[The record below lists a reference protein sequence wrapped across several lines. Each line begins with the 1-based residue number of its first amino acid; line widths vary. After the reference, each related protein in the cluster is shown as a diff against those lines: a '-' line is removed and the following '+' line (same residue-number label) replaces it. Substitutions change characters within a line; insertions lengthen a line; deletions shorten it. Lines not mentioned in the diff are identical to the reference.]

1 MSYLI
6 RTVPGLEPA
15 RRLII
20 KGGEIDLLVRNYRP
34 FVEPLR
40 WLEDYF
46 LVECK
51 DQSRR
56 VNEKEFG
63 HFLTKLNLSKTRQG
77 IIVSRLGLT
86 GSGGFAYAS
95 RDQKLAFSEMDVV
108 VLSITI
114 EEVARLAGVGEFLML
129 LQRKYEELRF
139 GTRR

>member
-1 MSYLI
+1 MSVVRPTYLFPFNSHYVAYLINLIRSGQDQRGVLLENLMSYLI

-56 VNEKEFG
+56 VNEKENIEMW
-63 HFLTKLNLSKTRQG
+63 KLW
-77 IIVSRLGLT
+77 
-86 GSGGFAYAS
+86 
-95 RDQKLAFSEMDVV
+95 
-108 VLSITI
+108 
-114 EEVARLAGVGEFLML
+114 
-129 LQRKYEELRF
+129 
-139 GTRR
+139 